1 VTPNARLEVEGD
13 DARMDNRYVESD
25 YTLARGILMMNRMLK
40 DDRVRGHQEKSIFQF
55 KDLSD
60 RMG

>member
-1 VTPNARLEVEGD
+1 MRDWKWRVTMRAWTTGTLKGTTRLGFTG
-13 DARMDNRYVESD
+13 ML
-25 YTLARGILMMNRMLK
+25 TITRMLK

>member
-1 VTPNARLEVEGD
+1 MRAWTTGTLKGTTRLGFTG
-13 DARMDNRYVESD
+13 ML
-25 YTLARGILMMNRMLK
+25 TITRMLK